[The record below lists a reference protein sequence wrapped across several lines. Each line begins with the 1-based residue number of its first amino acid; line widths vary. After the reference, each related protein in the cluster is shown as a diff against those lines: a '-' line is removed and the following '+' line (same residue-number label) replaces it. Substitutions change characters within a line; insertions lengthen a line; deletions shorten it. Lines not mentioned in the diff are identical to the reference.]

1 MVVFFVFSG
10 AVYARDYG
18 DAIVSASIADARTLM
33 PILASDSASSQVSGM
48 IFNGLVKY
56 NKDIH
61 LVGDLAES
69 WEVKENGL
77 VIIFHL
83 KKGVRWQ
90 DGHPFTGRD
99 VEFTYRKMID
109 PQVRT
114 PYSGDFERVKSLELL
129 DDYTIKLTYK
139 EPFVPALSS
148 WGMSIIPEHLLKD
161 KDINDSEFSRHP
173 VGTGPYKLKSWS
185 TQDKIELV
193 SNHDYFE
200 KRPYLDRYIYRVI
213 PDEATIFLELQ
224 TRNIDSA
231 GLTPLQYSRQT
242 DGVFFKKNFRKF
254 LLPSFTY
261 VYMGYNLSDPKFKDL
276 RVRQALN
283 YAVDKEEIIKIVL
296 LGYGTVSN
304 GPFVP
309 QLWAHNPKV
318 KPCEYDPEL
327 AKELL
332 RQAGWTDSNRDG
344 WLDKEKRKFEFTII
358 TNQGNQERIKTAQ
371 IIQRRLKDIGIKV
384 NIKVVEWSV
393 FIAEFI
399 DKRNFEAIIMGWS
412 LPLDPDN
419 FDIWHSSKTRPGE
432 FNFVGFQ
439 NKELDSL
446 LEEGRREF
454 NQEKRKSIYWRINQ
468 ILYAEQPYMFLYVP
482 DSLSILSSRFEG
494 VKPEPIGIGY
504 NFIDWWVPKDK
515 QKYRAVQ

>member
-1 MVVFFVFSG
+1 
-10 AVYARDYG
+10 
-18 DAIVSASIADARTLM
+18 
-33 PILASDSASSQVSGM
+33 
-48 IFNGLVKY
+48 
-56 NKDIH
+56 
-61 LVGDLAES
+61 
-69 WEVKENGL
+69 
-77 VIIFHL
+77 
-83 KKGVRWQ
+83 
-90 DGHPFTGRD
+90 
-99 VEFTYRKMID
+99 
-109 PQVRT
+109 
-114 PYSGDFERVKSLELL
+114 
-129 DDYTIKLTYK
+129 
-139 EPFVPALSS
+139 
-148 WGMSIIPEHLLKD
+148 MSIIPEHLLKD

-242 DGVFFKKNFRKF
+242 DGAFFKKNFRKF

-332 RQAGWTDSNRDG
+332 RQAGWADSNQDG
-344 WLDKEKRKFEFTII
+344 WLDKEKKRFEFTII

-384 NIKVVEWSV
+384 NIKVIEWSV